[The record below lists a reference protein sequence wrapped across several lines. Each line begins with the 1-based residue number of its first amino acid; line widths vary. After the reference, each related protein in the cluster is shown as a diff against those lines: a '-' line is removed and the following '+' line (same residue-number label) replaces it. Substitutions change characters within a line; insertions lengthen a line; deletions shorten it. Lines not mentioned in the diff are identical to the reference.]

1 MTEKSRQKFK
11 NLENEKSFKLKESI
25 FMIFKGLSLKQI
37 KQFFWENESP
47 TLIIEVKLGGNP

>member
-25 FMIFKGLSLKQI
+25 FMIFKGLSLKQV